1 MSRGEAGRAGFLQM
15 SINSE
20 SRRSGTQLQC
30 CLLAGERWTAG
41 ALQPDNG
48 WGLVTLGMRS
58 LFWGGA
64 RETRCF
70 RMLFLPSRF
79 FSVNMSHHT
88 FLSESWVC
96 GSWGWRSCWLGAGLN
111 RGCSPMPSAPYT
123 SPWTSLQGSGS
134 PPTNR
139 TNTQLSRC
147 RYQEA
152 QRRMKR
158 EAMTGSREKH
168 TFWDPSLGNWQQA
181 QWAKLQTR
189 NFIHILM
196 MGVVGKASK
205 YQNFSNTKNSKHF
218 LLWVLETRNGSL
230 SFEAGKQRD
239 QKNVYSV
246 Y

>member
-20 SRRSGTQLQC
+20 SRSGTQLQRC
-30 CLLAGERWTAG
+30 PFAGEGRTARP
-41 ALQPDNG
+41 LQPDNG
-48 WGLVTLGMRS
+48 WGLVTPGMRS

-64 RETRCF
+64 RETPCF

-96 GSWGWRSCWLGAGLN
+96 GSWGRRSCWLGAGLN
-111 RGCSPMPSAPYT
+111 GGCSPMPTT
-123 SPWTSLQGSGS
+123 SHISPRTSLQGSGS

-147 RYQEA
+147 GYQEA
-152 QRRMKR
+152 QRRMDR

-168 TFWDPSLGNWQQA
+168 TFRDPSLGNWQQA
-181 QWAKLQTR
+181 Q
-189 NFIHILM
+189 
-196 MGVVGKASK
+196 
-205 YQNFSNTKNSKHF
+205 
-218 LLWVLETRNGSL
+218 
-230 SFEAGKQRD
+230 
-239 QKNVYSV
+239 
-246 Y
+246 